1 MAEAALAPAARRPQG
16 RGRAARGHVAA
27 ANPGK
32 VVLRTALGGKRL
44 LNMLEGEQLP
54 RIC

>member
-1 MAEAALAPAARRPQG
+1 
-16 RGRAARGHVAA
+16 
-27 ANPGK
+27 
-32 VVLRTALGGKRL
+32 VVMQTPLGGHRL

>member
-1 MAEAALAPAARRPQG
+1 MRQTQFGGDAAVIGQVLAPG
-16 RGRAARGHVAA
+16 DG
-27 ANPGK
+27 PGK
-32 VVLRTALGGKRL
+32 AGQVVMQTPLGGHRL

>member
-1 MAEAALAPAARRPQG
+1 DPLGRDARRIG
-16 RGRAARGHVAA
+16 TITD

-32 VVLRTALGGKRL
+32 VVMVTQLGGKRL
-44 LNMLEGEQLP
+44 LGMLEGEQLP

>member
-1 MAEAALAPAARRPQG
+1 M
-16 RGRAARGHVAA
+16 RADPLGGDACQIGTITD

-32 VVLRTALGGKRL
+32 VVLLTQLGGKRL